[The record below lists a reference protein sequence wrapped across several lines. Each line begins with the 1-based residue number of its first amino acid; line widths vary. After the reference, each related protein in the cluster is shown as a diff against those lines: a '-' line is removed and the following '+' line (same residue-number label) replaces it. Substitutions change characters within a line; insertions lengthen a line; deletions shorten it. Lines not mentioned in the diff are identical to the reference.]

1 MASYLNTIGNFDP
14 LATFLTSMSFIEH
27 LSMSEYGSNS
37 PNKYHKYYFTIDA
50 RIYINIQTKVIS
62 IEKYENWVTHMHTIW
77 YKNVK
82 HLMDTILIYDRLFS
96 ELQNSNGWPLP
107 F

>member
-14 LATFLTSMSFIEH
+14 LSAFLTSMWFIEDI
-27 LSMSEYGSNS
+27 SMSEYSSNL
-37 PNKYHKYYFTIDA
+37 PNKYCKYYFTIDA

-62 IEKYENWVTHMHTIW
+62 IEKSENWVLHTHTIW

-82 HLMDTILIYDRLFS
+82 HLMDTMLIYDNLFYGL
-96 ELQNSNGWPLP
+96 EISNGWPLP

>member
-14 LATFLTSMSFIEH
+14 LSTFLTSMWFIEDI
-27 LSMSEYGSNS
+27 SMSKYSSNL
-37 PNKYHKYYFTIDA
+37 PNKYCKYYFTIDA

-62 IEKYENWVTHMHTIW
+62 IEKSENWVLHMYTIW